1 VLHTPLMNT
10 ANIEL
15 LRNRAIAR
23 KTDAQAAS
31 ERVIFYRRAH
41 AEPERIARLTTELAA
56 AEGAAAGALF
66 ALREA
71 EHDQAV
77 TS

>member
-1 VLHTPLMNT
+1 MNT

-23 KTDAQAAS
+23 AVDQKDA
-31 ERVIFYRRAH
+31 EH
-41 AEPERIARLTTELAA
+41 AISSKRHVCLSPSGWRQLATQLAA

-77 TS
+77 AS